1 VPVHQNVLFGDPESA
16 RDIPRGDLDLCCC
29 ERCGFV
35 FNRAFDPSLL
45 SYDQAYENTQTCSE
59 AFGDYVEG
67 LVRHL
72 VQQRGVRNCSVVEVG
87 CGKGEFL
94 RRLVDQGRPGVTA
107 VGFDPSYVGPV
118 ELYDGRLR
126 FVRGFFDEGAADVGA
141 DVVVC
146 RHVIEHVAAPRRLLD
161 SVRRALRTRPDARV
175 FFETPCVRWI
185 LDHRVVWDF
194 FYEHCSLFTA
204 RSLSSVFA
212 LSGFETT
219 SVSHLFGG
227 QYLWFEGRVAPV
239 VPEPDFSA
247 GGLPALAADFGRAE
261 HDMLRRWDSCLGR
274 SAAAG
279 RLALWGAGA
288 KGVTLAN
295 LIDAEGQRI
304 DSVIDVNPAKQ
315 GGYLPGTGHPIVPP
329 AHVLVRDIAAVVV
342 MNPNYFGEIRET
354 LRALDCNAE
363 LIHPD
368 RVE

>member
-1 VPVHQNVLFGDPESA
+1 
-16 RDIPRGDLDLCCC
+16 
-29 ERCGFV
+29 
-35 FNRAFDPSLL
+35 
-45 SYDQAYENTQTCSE
+45 
-59 AFGDYVEG
+59 
-67 LVRHL
+67 
-72 VQQRGVRNCSVVEVG
+72 
-87 CGKGEFL
+87 
-94 RRLVDQGRPGVTA
+94 
-107 VGFDPSYVGPV
+107 
-118 ELYDGRLR
+118 
-126 FVRGFFDEGAADVGA
+126 
-141 DVVVC
+141 
-146 RHVIEHVAAPRRLLD
+146 
-161 SVRRALRTRPDARV
+161 
-175 FFETPCVRWI
+175 
-185 LDHRVVWDF
+185 
-194 FYEHCSLFTA
+194 
-204 RSLSSVFA
+204 
-212 LSGFETT
+212 
-219 SVSHLFGG
+219 
-227 QYLWFEGRVAPV
+227 